1 MKQYNVSVLTMN
13 NTESGEFKKDE
24 SGLKI
29 IDFIEVIVFYLAAIS
44 TVNVLGSFGITSV
57 KVVPS

>member
-1 MKQYNVSVLTMN
+1 MKQYKVSVLTMN

-29 IDFIEVIVFYLAAIS
+29 IDFVEEGNY
-44 TVNVLGSFGITSV
+44 T
-57 KVVPS
+57 